1 MRGAAEETARA
12 TPIRVENLHV
22 EIAQQPILE
31 DVSLEVR
38 RGEVLALVGAS
49 GSGKS
54 VLLKTLLGLIHPR
67 IGRIEILGVD
77 PIQGS
82 PAQQRALR
90 RRWGVAFQHGALF
103 TSLTV
108 AENVEIPLRQQL
120 DLPESLYREL
130 ALLRL
135 RMVGLSSR
143 DVAKRPASLSGG
155 MRKRASIARALAA
168 VPELLFLDEPTSGL
182 DPVGAAAL
190 DELIGRLHHALDLTV
205 LMVTHDLDS
214 VLGLA
219 DRIAVLIDGKIE
231 TAGSPDEVRRSSHP
245 WIRECFNGARGRSA
259 LRTTTDRGL
268 HGERHERTHGPRGH
282 DG

>member
-1 MRGAAEETARA
+1 MSDAAQEQGGA

-22 EIAQQPILE
+22 EIAHQAILE
-31 DVSLEVR
+31 DLSLEVR

-54 VLLKTLLGLIHPR
+54 VLLKTLLGLLHPQR
-67 IGRIEILGVD
+67 GRIEILGVD

-82 PAQQRALR
+82 PEQQHALR

-108 AENVEIPLRQQL
+108 AENVEIPLREQL

-135 RMVGLSSR
+135 RMVGLSVR
-143 DVAKRPASLSGG
+143 DAAKRPASLSGG

-190 DELIGRLHHALDLTV
+190 DELIDRLRNALDLTV

-219 DRIAVLIDGKIE
+219 DRIAVLIEGRIE
-231 TAGSPDEVRRSSHP
+231 AAGSAEEVSRSPHP
-245 WIRECFNGARGRSA
+245 WIQECFNGARGRAA
-259 LRTTTDRGL
+259 LRATAD
-268 HGERHERTHGPRGH
+268 
-282 DG
+282 